1 MNNMTVCNYI
11 VGIAGIVLGGL
22 IMNAAAEFPME
33 FTVNGPGPGFWPFSL
48 GALLLA
54 AAVFLLGYTFWQK
67 ENLSQV
73 RVALTTAANR
83 RVYMMM
89 GVAVV
94 FCALISLLGFYPAAF
109 LVILAVMRVM
119 DYRNKKVMLLTA
131 VCTIVFIYIVFGMV
145 LRTQMPESI
154 FM

>member
-11 VGIAGIVLGGL
+11 VGVVGIILGGL
-22 IMNAAAEFPME
+22 IMNASAAFPME

-54 AAVFLLGYTFWQK
+54 AAVFLLAYTFWQK

-73 RVALTTAANR
+73 RVALTSAANR

-89 GVAVV
+89 GLTVV
-94 FCALISLLGFYPAAF
+94 FCVLINLLGFYPAAF
-109 LVILAVMRVM
+109 LVIPAIMRLM
-119 DYRNKKVMLLTA
+119 DYRRKKVMLLVS
-131 VCTIVFIYIVFGMV
+131 VCTILFIYLVFGMI
-145 LRTQMPESI
+145 LRTQMPDSI

>member
-145 LRTQMPESI
+145 LRTQMPGSI